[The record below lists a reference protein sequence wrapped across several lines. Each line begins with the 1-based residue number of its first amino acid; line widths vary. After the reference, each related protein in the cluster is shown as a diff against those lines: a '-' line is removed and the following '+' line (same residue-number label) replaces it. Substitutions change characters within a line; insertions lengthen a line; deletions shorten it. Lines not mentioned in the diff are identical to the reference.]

1 MLSLPCIKG
10 NLVLGLFSLTQ
21 NQVQASLSLHYSHT
35 IRDPDPPPPSQKLI
49 SIPGC
54 CKEGLSIWNRE
65 TENQQFLLPVRQWR
79 QPGCCQISLHQT
91 PARRRLTET
100 SSVQAKHRA
109 YRCILALKSSPLL
122 LAPTAFLSSLPC
134 CLPHPSAWNTCP
146 IWVRHFDFIS
156 DIFSEICCLSVFAST
171 LKTLNQWFSDIACI

>member
-1 MLSLPCIKG
+1 MPCIKG

-91 PARRRLTET
+91 PAKGDSQRPLWCRQSIGLTDVYWHSNLAL
-100 SSVQAKHRA
+100 SSWPPLPFSHHFPAVSLILQPG
-109 YRCILALKSSPLL
+109 ILAQSG
-122 LAPTAFLSSLPC
+122 
-134 CLPHPSAWNTCP
+134 
-146 IWVRHFDFIS
+146 
-156 DIFSEICCLSVFAST
+156 
-171 LKTLNQWFSDIACI
+171 